1 MAVDVVKDANLTLF
15 VYRGAAVGDQ
25 HKNRLGEVHA
35 DALSPLANSYQ
46 GVVHT
51 FVQLLRSAS
60 SGFIALPGPYNG
72 TLIKSGF
79 SQDSPLPEVEM
90 QAQLMSRSDPSADAS
105 FAVKAREDLAER
117 EIIVGAMSGCTD
129 AFEQLVK
136 RYEAR
141 IFRLAHTMAHQH
153 EDAEEI
159 VQNAFVQVFKNISRF
174 RGDSSFYT
182 WLARI
187 TINEALMKIRQR
199 RVSEISI
206 DEPVE
211 TDDGFLPYEIE
222 DWGPTPEQRYSQTE
236 LQRILA
242 RTIAKLA
249 HGYRLIFLL
258 RDVEGFSTEET
269 AQMVGLTACAVKTR
283 LRRARNQLR
292 SLLNEY
298 FKPSFQRGRGAG
310 QFQIRAEA
318 LAAVGIGV
326 GGSWDQQRQASGA
339 ASMY

>member
-1 MAVDVVKDANLTLF
+1 
-15 VYRGAAVGDQ
+15 
-25 HKNRLGEVHA
+25 
-35 DALSPLANSYQ
+35 
-46 GVVHT
+46 
-51 FVQLLRSAS
+51 
-60 SGFIALPGPYNG
+60 
-72 TLIKSGF
+72 
-79 SQDSPLPEVEM
+79 M
-90 QAQLMSRSDPSADAS
+90 QAQSMSQLAVPADAS
-105 FAVKAREDLAER
+105 SAVKATPDPAER
-117 EIIVGAMSGCTD
+117 KIVAAAMRGCPD

-141 IFRLAHTMAHQH
+141 IFRLARTMAHRN

-159 VQNAFVQVFKNISRF
+159 VQNAFVQVFRNISRF

-199 RVSEISI
+199 RVTEISI

-211 TDDGFLPYEIE
+211 TDDGSLPYEVE

-236 LQRILA
+236 LQKILA
-242 RTIAKLA
+242 ATIAKLA
-249 HGYRLIFLL
+249 YGYRAVLVL
-258 RDVEGFSTEET
+258 RDVEGFSTDET

-292 SLLNEY
+292 SFLNEY
-298 FKPSFQRGRGAG
+298 FKPSFQHRRGAG
-310 QFQIRAEA
+310 QSQMRTEV
-318 LAAVGIGV
+318 LAALGIGS
-326 GGSWDQQRQASGA
+326 GGSWDQQSQASGA